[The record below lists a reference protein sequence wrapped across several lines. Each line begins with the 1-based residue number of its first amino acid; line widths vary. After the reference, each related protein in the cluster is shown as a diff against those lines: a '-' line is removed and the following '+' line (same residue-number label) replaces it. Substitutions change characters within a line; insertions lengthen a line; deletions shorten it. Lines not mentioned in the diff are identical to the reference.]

1 MEEHVGRE
9 VGSGAVTLHQVTGGN
24 GVRLA
29 VRTAGPPGAPSIVL
43 LHGWAQSGAAFA
55 AQLADPTLTA
65 EYRLAAPDLRGHG
78 YSDVPDP
85 DGGYSD
91 PEAWADDVA
100 AVIDLVGKPVVLVG
114 WSYGGAV
121 ITDYLRVF
129 GEDDLAGIV
138 FASAAVEVGRDRPG
152 AGPGTAMRSVVPY
165 VNLEDLDAA
174 TRGFTEFVRGMAE
187 GHLPGELS
195 QRIVGDALRVPWQ
208 VRRAMFRRDFDSSG
222 VLQRITVPTL
232 VAHGEL
238 DAVVDPSVAQYT
250 VGKIPGARLRW
261 FPKTGHMPF
270 AERTE
275 EFDAMLLEF
284 AGQVLE

>member
-1 MEEHVGRE
+1 MRI
-9 VGSGAVTLHQVTGGN
+9 
-24 GVRLA
+24 A
-29 VRTAGPPGAPSIVL
+29 VRTAGPPGAPAIVL
-43 LHGWAQSGAAFA
+43 LHGWAQSSSAFS
-55 AQLADPTLTA
+55 AQLADPKLTGR
-65 EYRLAAPDLRGHG
+65 YRVVAPDLRGHG
-78 YSDVPDP
+78 HSDVPGP

-100 AVIDLVGKPVVLVG
+100 AVLALAGRPVVLAG

-121 ITDYLRVF
+121 ITDYLRAF
-129 GEDDLAGIV
+129 GDQDLSGIV
-138 FASAAVEVGRDRPG
+138 FASAATEVGRNRPG
-152 AGPGTAMRSVVPY
+152 AAPGTAMRSVVPY
-165 VNLEDLDAA
+165 VNVEDLDTA

-195 QRIVGDALRVPWQ
+195 QRLVGDALRVPWQ

-222 VLQRITVPTL
+222 VLRLITVPTL

-238 DAVVDPSVAQYT
+238 DAVVEPAVAEYT
-250 VGKIPGARLRW
+250 AGKIPGARLRW

-275 EFDAMLLEF
+275 EFDDMLLEF
-284 AGQVLE
+284 ADEVTGVTG

>member
-1 MEEHVGRE
+1 MEEHVGDQ
-9 VGSGAVTLHQVTGGN
+9 VTLHQVTGGG

-29 VRTAGPPGAPSIVL
+29 VRVAGPPGAPAIVL
-43 LHGWAQSGAAFA
+43 VHGWAQSGAAWA

-65 EYRLAAPDLRGHG
+65 RYRIVALDLRGHG

-91 PEAWADDVA
+91 AEAWADDIA

-121 ITDYLRVF
+121 ITDYLRAF
-129 GEDDLAGIV
+129 GQDDLAGIV
-138 FASAAVEVGRDRPG
+138 FASAATEVGKGRPG
-152 AGPGTAMRSVVPY
+152 AGPGTAMRAVVPY
-165 VNLEDLDAA
+165 VNAEDLDTA

-222 VLQRITVPTL
+222 VLQLITVPTL

-250 VGKIPGARLRW
+250 AGKIPGAQLRW

-275 EFDAMLLEF
+275 EFDEMLLEF
-284 AGQVLE
+284 ADRVTERT

>member
-1 MEEHVGRE
+1 M
-9 VGSGAVTLHQVTGGN
+9 HQVTGGT

-29 VRTAGPPGAPSIVL
+29 VRTAGPPGAPAVVL
-43 LHGWAQSGAAFA
+43 LHGWAQSGAAFS
-55 AQLADPTLTA
+55 AQLADPRLTSK
-65 EYRLAAPDLRGHG
+65 YRLAAPDLRGHG

-85 DGGYSD
+85 GSGYSD
-91 PEAWADDVA
+91 PEAWASDVA
-100 AVIDLVGKPVVLVG
+100 AVLDLVGTPAILVG

-121 ITDYLRVF
+121 ITDYLRAF
-129 GEDDLAGIV
+129 GDQDLAGIV
-138 FASAAVEVGRDRPG
+138 FASAAVEVGRGRPG

-222 VLQRITVPTL
+222 VLQQITVPTL

-238 DAVVDPSVAQYT
+238 DAVVDPSVAHYT

-275 EFDAMLLEF
+275 EFDEMLLEF
-284 AGQVLE
+284 ADQVME